1 MITAKQIQDVLEK
14 YPTLNY
20 FGFGLYD
27 EDSRKREKEFSEE
40 VYQKNLQEQRQ
51 ELLNAFKQIEYVV
64 NWLSDVDKIKSFNKK
79 RTSYGLKDLAE
90 NSAPNQYISN
100 GSFIVGATLAGFNI
114 EIVKPNA
121 IFNMSEKSLK
131 NKS

>member
-1 MITAKQIQDVLEK
+1 MITAKQIQQVLEK
-14 YPTLNY
+14 YPSLNY

-27 EDSRKREKEFSEE
+27 EDNRKHEKNSEE
-40 VYQKNLQEQRQ
+40 LYQKNLQEQRQ

-90 NSAPNQYISN
+90 NSVPNQYISN
-100 GSFIVGATLAGFNI
+100 GSFIVGAILAGFNI

>member
-1 MITAKQIQDVLEK
+1 MITAKQIQQVLEK
-14 YPTLNY
+14 YPSLNY
-20 FGFGLYD
+20 FGFGLFN
-27 EDSRKREKEFSEE
+27 EDNRKHENNSEKL
-40 VYQKNLQEQRQ
+40 YQKKLQEQRQ

-90 NSAPNQYISN
+90 KNMPNQYISN
-100 GSFIVGATLAGFNI
+100 GSFIVGAIIAGFNI